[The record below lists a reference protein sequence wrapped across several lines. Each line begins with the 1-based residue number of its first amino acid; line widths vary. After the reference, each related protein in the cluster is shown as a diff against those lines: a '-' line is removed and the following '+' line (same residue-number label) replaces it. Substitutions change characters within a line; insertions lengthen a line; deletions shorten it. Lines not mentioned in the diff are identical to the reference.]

1 MPHSVSLSL
10 DHNQEATAEK
20 AVAHDCLRILYV
32 INSLLPG
39 GAESL
44 VSAWASQL
52 HGAGHHVEVCTIY
65 TNGFLAERLERQIGR
80 NLYMRGRDISECV
93 TDAMTAG
100 YLAAEAKGADDYYRC
115 MMAEASADKPARW
128 TGEDF

>member
-1 MPHSVSLSL
+1 MTTHIVAHPKPMQDVALHARRFV
-10 DHNQEATAEK
+10 APTAEQQ
-20 AVAHDCLRILYV
+20 
-32 INSLLPG
+32 
-39 GAESL
+39 AE
-44 VSAWASQL
+44 
-52 HGAGHHVEVCTIY
+52 T
-65 TNGFLAERLERQIGR
+65 ERQIGR